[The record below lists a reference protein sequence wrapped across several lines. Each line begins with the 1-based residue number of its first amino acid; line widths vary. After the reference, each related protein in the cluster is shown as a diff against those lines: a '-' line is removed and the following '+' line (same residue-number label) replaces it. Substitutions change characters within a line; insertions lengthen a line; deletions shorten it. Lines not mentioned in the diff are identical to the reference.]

1 MHTEITVDSVD
12 VDLLRKQRDF
22 LLILCTSGVISN
34 MKHETRNFA
43 DVEIDL
49 LEGTVNL
56 LDAMLDNAEGYD
68 GTAMA

>member
-22 LLILCTSGVISN
+22 LLILCTHGVISN